1 MINIPGYSVSGEIG
15 RGGMAVVHRAR
26 QVLLDREV
34 ALKVLNPQL
43 AQDPVYAQRF
53 LQEARML
60 ASLGHPHIVPVYDV
74 GVTPEGLHYF
84 SMQLFGGGDFA
95 QRMKEG
101 IDEVELVRVLLAVGQ
116 ALGFAHARG
125 YVHRDVTPCNIL
137 FDERNRPVLTDF
149 GIARAL
155 AATSRITASGLS
167 IGTSQYM
174 SPEQA
179 RGQEVDRR
187 SDIYSLGVL
196 LFEALVGKPPFEG
209 DDGFAVA
216 YAHVHEPVPRLPEGL
231 ERWQPLIDR
240 AMAKNPDERY
250 ADTAAFIDGLRATAP
265 NEFAAVLKKEG
276 VALATAAGAPMA
288 APKPAAAKP
297 AAAKAGAKPVE
308 KPAEKA
314 KPAPK
319 AVPAKPAIIA
329 DAASGKPNRVPLLV
343 GAALVLVGLGLVG
356 AFWLGGGDDAG
367 KPAIAVTATPAK
379 TPPKTD
385 ATATTPIADG
395 GEVAGDATVL
405 VEGAEPAAERNIDG
419 DIETAQ
425 AIALG
430 EMPTVEDPVVKLLAM
445 GRANLA
451 AQRISSPPGNNALDR
466 YKLVLRIEPNNA
478 DAKAGIAAVAQAYVD
493 LAAKQDP
500 ETAEQQWL
508 DYLVRAETIA
518 RENEAAAPLAAAQA
532 MRRARADELVA
543 RGGVAAEAWDR
554 DTAFAE
560 YNHALAILPDY
571 EPAKKGLRD
580 AEKVGQPG
588 YVFRDL
594 DAASGTPEL
603 VVVDKFAMARRE
615 TTVGEFR
622 AYWRAAGQKKFGG
635 APPSCRDRESFFRSS
650 RSRTWEKP
658 GHEQSDQHPVVC
670 VTYAMA
676 EGYAAWLSERTGEK
690 YRLPSASEWRAA
702 AGNGAP
708 GKCTGNIRDEA
719 FRKALGGR
727 EGADCSDGFA
737 SLAPS
742 GRFAA
747 RKPGLYDV
755 DGNVREWVRDCD
767 GGNCRERMALGA
779 SWLSVAGDPPAPTF
793 AADTGFNT
801 IGFRVLREL
810 D

>member
-1 MINIPGYSVSGEIG
+1 VINIPGYSVSGEIG

-250 ADTAAFIDGLRATAP
+250 ADTAAFIDGLRSTAP

-288 APKPAAAKP
+288 APKPAAKP
-297 AAAKAGAKPVE
+297 AAAKAAEKPVE

-314 KPAPK
+314 KPSPK
-319 AVPAKPAIIA
+319 AVPVKPAIIA
-329 DAASGKPNRVPLLV
+329 DASGKPNRVPLLV

-356 AFWLGGGDDAG
+356 AFWLGGDDEPG
-367 KPAIAVTATPAK
+367 KPAVAVTSTPDK
-379 TPPKTD
+379 PIPKTD
-385 ATATTPIADG
+385 PTTTAPIANS
-395 GEVAGDATVL
+395 GEAAGDATVL
-405 VEGAEPAAERNIDG
+405 VEGADPAAERNIDG

-500 ETAEQQWL
+500 QTAEQQWL

-518 RENEAAAPLAAAQA
+518 RDNDAAAPLAAAQA

-543 RGGVAAEAWDR
+543 RGAVAAEAWDR

-571 EPAKKGLRD
+571 EPAKKGLRE

-594 DAASGTPEL
+594 EAASGTPEL

-658 GHEQSDQHPVVC
+658 GHEQSDKHPVVC

-719 FRKALGGR
+719 FRKDFGGR
-727 EGADCSDGFA
+727 EGADCSDGFGNT
-737 SLAPS
+737 APTA
-742 GRFAA
+742 RFAA